1 MLEYVFFESSIREK
15 FVSFLVDREV
25 PHQLK
30 DDDGLLVDVSEDIDD
45 ATGDAIDEYFEI
57 LLQET
62 AELME
67 QGEDALEKNVAGV
80 LVALADGAVCTVRL
94 DPDLVGRVLGCISM
108 AEFRDMVQEVAR
120 WVELKDNSPLCH
132 VVGVDINEKI

>member
-1 MLEYVFFESSIREK
+1 MLEYVFFKETIRDK
-15 FVSFLVDREV
+15 FISFLVERKAEY
-25 PHQLK
+25 QISEG
-30 DDDGLLVDVSEDIDD
+30 DGLLVGVSEEIDD
-45 ATGDAIDEYFEI
+45 ELWDAIDLHYET

-80 LVALADGAVCTVRL
+80 QVQLANGEPCTVRL
-94 DPDLVGRVLGCISM
+94 DPDLVARVLGCISM
-108 AEFRDMVQEVAR
+108 EELRDMVQDVAH

-132 VVGVDINEKI
+132 VVELDK

>member
-1 MLEYVFFESSIREK
+1 MLEYVFFEDSIRDK
-15 FVSFLVDREV
+15 FVAFLAEREV
-25 PHQLK
+25 DHRLS
-30 DDDGLLVDVSEDIDD
+30 DDDELLVEVDEDIDD
-45 ATGDAIDEYFEI
+45 ATGDAIDLYFET

-62 AELME
+62 AEMME
-67 QGEDALEKNVAGV
+67 QGDDALEKNVAGV
-80 LVALADGAVCTVRL
+80 QVQLADGAICTIRL

-132 VVGVDINEKI
+132 VVDLEK

>member
-1 MLEYVFFESSIREK
+1 MLEYVFFEAAIRDK
-15 FVSFLVDREV
+15 FVTFLAERKVEHR
-25 PHQLK
+25 LS
-30 DDDGLLVDVSEDIDD
+30 DDDELLVEVAEDIDD
-45 ATGDAIDEYFEI
+45 ATGDAIDHYFET

-67 QGEDALEKNVAGV
+67 QGDDALEKNVAGV
-80 LVALADGAVCTVRL
+80 QVQLADGAICTIRL

-132 VVGVDINEKI
+132 VVELNNENA

>member
-1 MLEYVFFESSIREK
+1 MLEYVFFEDSIRDK
-15 FVSFLVDREV
+15 FVTFLAERKVEHRLNDE
-25 PHQLK
+25 
-30 DDDGLLVDVSEDIDD
+30 DELLVEVDEDIDD
-45 ATGDAIDEYFEI
+45 STGDAIDLYFET

-62 AELME
+62 AEMLE
-67 QGEDALEKNVAGV
+67 QGDDALEKNVAGV
-80 LVALADGAVCTVRL
+80 QVQLADGAICTIRL

-132 VVGVDINEKI
+132 VVDLEK

>member
-1 MLEYVFFESSIREK
+1 MLEYVFFKETIRDK
-15 FVSFLVDREV
+15 FISFLVERKAEY
-25 PHQLK
+25 QITEG
-30 DDDGLLVDVSEDIDD
+30 DGLLVGVSEEIDD
-45 ATGDAIDEYFEI
+45 ELWDAIDLHYET

-80 LVALADGAVCTVRL
+80 QVQLANGEPCTVRL
-94 DPDLVGRVLGCISM
+94 DPDLVARVLGCISM
-108 AEFRDMVQEVAR
+108 EELRDMVQDVAH

-132 VVGVDINEKI
+132 VVELDK

>member
-1 MLEYVFFESSIREK
+1 MLEYVFFEVAIRDK
-15 FVSFLVDREV
+15 FIEFLKSHRVEHRFE
-25 PHQLK
+25 
-30 DDDGLLVDVSEDIDD
+30 DDELLVEVDEELSREQ
-45 ATGDAIDEYFEI
+45 GDAVDHCYET

-80 LVALADGAVCTVRL
+80 QVQLSDGEMCTVRL
-94 DPDLVGRVLGCISM
+94 KPELVGRLLNCISM
-108 AEFRDMVQEVAR
+108 EELRDMVQEVAR

-132 VVGVDINEKI
+132 VVEIDK